1 LLFNLLVMNIVAAI
15 DVKSA
20 FFVMNINNI
29 KLINVLNKINLR
41 SSSDQLVLVVKFDTT
56 LKLTI
61 K

>member
-1 LLFNLLVMNIVAAI
+1 MNIVAAI